1 MRRPVVAIPVSLLCL
16 AGILRAQCPD
26 GAPPPCANG
35 QVTAARTVNP
45 FSIAVLYFDNLS
57 RDAADEYIADGL
69 TEQLIVRLGRIARLD
84 VRLRSEVQRYHGRP
98 LTDPAAI
105 ARALNV
111 RYLLTGS
118 VRKVGQRVVVTA
130 ELSQPLGRPS
140 RVWGDVMD
148 RSGADVLDVETAI
161 AEAVASVVAGRLQP
175 DERAAV
181 TRRPTRDARAYD
193 LFQQANLYFNRGM
206 VAGAAADLRSAV
218 AFYRAAIERDS
229 GFVAA
234 WEGLAWTWW
243 WLAGTAPT
251 HPALL
256 EVRQA
261 AERAMVL
268 DSTAGNAMGMDAIAV
283 AGLAYDWPAAVEL
296 ARRGTRAAPRAA
308 GPWITLSLLLD
319 YQGRFAEAVAAGD
332 SALARDSVAQ
342 ASHWA
347 LAVPL
352 IDSRRWEQLAGWESR
367 WRSSDPIVATYARTY
382 LALHEGRPLDALHA
396 YRALPY
402 DDLNALVEALVAAD
416 SLTAAR
422 DLVSR
427 ARAQAE
433 TQMRDAGWVTNPDGL
448 AAAYALLGEVDTAF
462 VWLERAYTQGNM
474 DLLLR
479 LKVCPSFDRLRNDP
493 RYHDLLRRMHLE
505 P

>member
-1 MRRPVVAIPVSLLCL
+1 
-16 AGILRAQCPD
+16 
-26 GAPPPCANG
+26 
-35 QVTAARTVNP
+35 
-45 FSIAVLYFDNLS
+45 
-57 RDAADEYIADGL
+57 
-69 TEQLIVRLGRIARLD
+69 
-84 VRLRSEVQRYHGRP
+84 
-98 LTDPAAI
+98 
-105 ARALNV
+105 
-111 RYLLTGS
+111 

-181 TRRPTRDARAYD
+181 SRRPTRDARAYD
-193 LFQQANLYFNRGM
+193 LFQQANLYLNRGM
-206 VAGAAADLRSAV
+206 AAGAAVGGDAEADFRSAI
-218 AFYRAAIERDS
+218 AFYRAALQRDS

-251 HPALL
+251 RPALL
-256 EVRQA
+256 EVRRA

-308 GPWITLSLLLD
+308 GPWINLSLLLD
-319 YQGRFAEAVAAGD
+319 YQGRFDEAIAAGD
-332 SALARDSVAQ
+332 SALARDSVDQ

-367 WRSSDPIVATYARTY
+367 WRSSDPIVATYAQTY
-382 LALHEGRPLDALHA
+382 LALHDGRPLDALRA

-402 DDLNALVEALVAAD
+402 EDLNALVEALAAAD
-416 SLTAAR
+416 SLSAAR

-433 TQMRDAGWVTNPDGL
+433 TQLRDAGWVANTGGL

-479 LKVCPSFDRLRNDP
+479 LKVVPSFDRLRNDP